1 MRYFIH
7 KVLVLAVSLFGL
19 AVVPA
24 MAQVNYSTLS
34 SFNAAVGPHTI
45 IPFTTLPDA
54 ATITTEYSG
63 LGVTFVDGN
72 DLQWYSSVF
81 VTDNAGV
88 DGDGQIELTFS
99 TPVYAIGAEFPGA
112 MAIDLYNGATLI
124 GTSANFGGSGTGFFG
139 GVTFTPFNRAILRDW
154 GDNFVFIDN
163 LHFAP
168 VVPEPGALAL
178 LGCSLLCWAVRR
190 R

>member
-63 LGVTFVDGN
+63 QGVTFVDGN

-112 MAIDLYNGATLI
+112 DFTGACLRGADLAGAELNGANITGADITGIDLPPSVRRTLI
-124 GTSANFGGSGTGFFG
+124 GKPASPRT
-139 GVTFTPFNRAILRDW
+139 
-154 GDNFVFIDN
+154 
-163 LHFAP
+163 H
-168 VVPEPGALAL
+168 VPS
-178 LGCSLLCWAVRR
+178 CH
-190 R
+190 